1 VITEATHPARRFP
14 GSIRLRLTLWYT
26 ALLAI
31 VLLGAMLALSTILER
46 QLRNDLDDRLLSTA
60 EQVAAA
66 VQVDPNATD
75 LSQVDVELDL
85 DPFVFPGLV
94 TQIVD
99 LAGAVVDS
107 SGNADTVVLPAAEL
121 AQNATSPV
129 FRTAQMGDVDLR
141 TVRYPLRLGTADQAH
156 VAGSVIVGESFLP
169 LDQTL
174 SRLRKLLIAS
184 AIVGTT
190 LAAAGG
196 WALAGRALRPV
207 DNVTATAAGIAAGAN
222 PASSL
227 QTRLVVPPTRDEVAR
242 LATTFNAMLDRLEE
256 SFSAQRRFIA
266 DASHE
271 LRTPLT
277 AMRTNVDVMIEEAA
291 DEATPLDRAEI
302 LGTLDGVRRSSSRM
316 ARLLDDLLL
325 LARMDAPGGL
335 ATIEPRRRPLRL
347 DSEVQ
352 EAIAAAEVLIANH
365 QLVVTTEP
373 VRIEAD
379 PDRLHQL
386 VLILLENAV
395 RYTPPGGRIEIE
407 VGPTPTNTAHLI
419 VRDSGIGIDPTH
431 LPRIFDRFYRTDDA
445 RARATGGAGLGLA
458 IAKAIVDAHSGH
470 ITATSTPAA
479 GTTFTVTLPAMT
491 SNGATSI
498 ENA

>member
-1 VITEATHPARRFP
+1 MTTEASQPARRFP

-26 ALLAI
+26 GLLAV

-46 QLRNDLDDRLLSTA
+46 QLRNDLDDRLLTTA
-60 EQVAAA
+60 RQVAAA

-94 TQIVD
+94 TQIVGLD
-99 LAGAVVDS
+99 GTVLDS
-107 SGNADTVVLPAAEL
+107 SGNVDEVVLPAAEL
-121 AQNATSPV
+121 DQGGDPA
-129 FRTAQMGDVDLR
+129 FRTARMGDVELR
-141 TVRYPLRLGTADQAH
+141 TVRYPLRLGNGNQATT
-156 VAGSVIVGESFLP
+156 VGSVVVGESFLP

-174 SRLRKLLIAS
+174 SRLRKLLIAA
-184 AIVGTT
+184 AIGGTV
-190 LAAAGG
+190 LAAVGG
-196 WALAGRALRPV
+196 YVLAGRALRPV
-207 DNVTATAAGIAAGAN
+207 DDVTAAAARIAGGAN

-227 QTRLVVPPTRDEVAR
+227 QTRLVVPPARDEVSR
-242 LATTFNAMLDRLEE
+242 LAATFNAMLDRLEE

-291 DEATPLDRAEI
+291 DERAPLDRAEI

-335 ATIEPRRRPLRL
+335 ATIEPRRRPLLL
-347 DSEVQ
+347 DSEVA
-352 EAIAAAEVLIANH
+352 EALAGAEA
-365 QLVVTTEP
+365 LVAKHDPAVTMEP

-395 RYTPPGGRIEIE
+395 RYTPAGGRIEVL
-407 VGPTPTNTAHLI
+407 VGPGPAGSAHLI
-419 VRDSGIGIDPTH
+419 VRDAGIGIDPAH
-431 LPRIFDRFYRTDDA
+431 LPHVFDRFYRTDDA
-445 RARATGGAGLGLA
+445 RARATGGAGLGLS
-458 IAKAIVDAHSGH
+458 IAKAIVEAHGGR
-470 ITATSTPAA
+470 IEATSTPGA
-479 GTTFTVTLPAMT
+479 GSTFTVTFPALPD
-491 SNGATSI
+491 ATALS
-498 ENA
+498 AS